1 MDIDLR
7 TDRHLIRANGASNRY
22 LLARFTAP
30 PSEQRRSRPPVNVAF
45 VIDRSGSM
53 SGEKI
58 HLAKQAVQ
66 TAISLL
72 RPTDRFAIVAYDDQI
87 EIVAAAAGAT
97 AEAKRNAARA
107 LKDVD
112 ARGSTNLS
120 EGWLR
125 GCEQV
130 AAIQDERYVSRV
142 LLLTDGLANDGIVD
156 PEEFRQHASALRA
169 RGVMTTT
176 IGLGEDFNEELLRA
190 MSLAGGGNF
199 YFVERAAQILDTMT
213 SELQET
219 LDVVARDLAL
229 TVSGPDL
236 VLVEPLTEALVERDG
251 QSWRVI
257 LGDAVAE
264 QEFEVVLRLNFP
276 AAQVDREITVT
287 VGLGDR
293 AGIMRAVSTVRWSY
307 ADHHRN
313 DMQERDRTV
322 DRIVAQL
329 YAARARQE
337 AVALNRQGQFAA
349 ATSAL
354 KRVADRIRGYAGDDR
369 ELQAVVDE
377 LRNEGEQF
385 AMQLNE
391 SSLKHAS
398 YMSSNL
404 VRMRTVEGKARKR
417 PSGTR

>member
-1 MDIDLR
+1 MDINLR
-7 TDRHLIRANGASNRY
+7 TDRSLIRANGGSDRY

-53 SGEKI
+53 AGQKI
-58 HLAKQAVQ
+58 ELAKQAVQ
-66 TAISLL
+66 TAVSLL

-87 EIVAAAAGAT
+87 EIVAPSTGAT

-107 LKDVD
+107 LGHID
-112 ARGSTNLS
+112 ARGSTNLGD
-120 EGWLR
+120 GWLR

-142 LLLTDGLANDGIVD
+142 LLLTDGLANQGIVD
-156 PEEFRQHASALRA
+156 PEELRRHAGALRA

-199 YFVERAAQILDTMT
+199 YFVERASQILDTMT

-219 LDVVARDLAL
+219 LDVVARRLAL
-229 TVSGPDL
+229 TVSGPEV
-236 VLVEPLTEALVERDG
+236 VLVEPLTEAVVEREN
-251 QSWRVI
+251 QTWRLI

-264 QEFEVVLRLNFP
+264 QEFELVVRVNFP
-276 AAQVDREITVT
+276 AGEVDREIAVQ
-287 VGLGDR
+287 VGLDDR
-293 AGIMRAVSTVRWSY
+293 DGVMRAANTMTWRY

-313 DMQERDRTV
+313 DIQERDRTV

-337 AVALNRQGQFAA
+337 AVSLNRQGQFPAA
-349 ATSAL
+349 VSAL
-354 KRVADRIRGYAGDDR
+354 RRVTDRIRGYAGDDR
-369 ELQAVVDE
+369 ELRQIIDGLQDE
-377 LRNEGEQF
+377 GQTFALR
-385 AMQLNE
+385 LDE

-398 YMSSNL
+398 YASSNMS
-404 VRMRTVEGKARKR
+404 RMRTADGKARKR
-417 PSGTR
+417 PTGTR

>member
-7 TDRHLIRANGASNRY
+7 TDRSLIRTNGGSDRY
-22 LLARFTAP
+22 LVARFTAP

-53 SGEKI
+53 AGQKI
-58 HLAKQAVQ
+58 ELAKQAVQ

-72 RPTDRFAIVAYDDQI
+72 RPSDRFAIVAYDDQI
-87 EIVAAAAGAT
+87 EVVAPATGAT

-107 LKDVD
+107 LGHVD
-112 ARGSTNLS
+112 ARNSTNLG

-142 LLLTDGLANDGIVD
+142 LLLTDGLANQGIVD
-156 PEEFRQHASALRA
+156 PEELRKHAGALRA

-176 IGLGEDFNEELLRA
+176 IGLGEGFNEELLRG

-199 YFVERAAQILDTMT
+199 YFVEGAAQILDTMT

-219 LDVVARDLAL
+219 LDVVARGLAL
-229 TVSGPDL
+229 TVSGPEV
-236 VLVEPLTEALVERDG
+236 VLVEPLTEAVVERES
-251 QSWRVI
+251 QTWRLI

-264 QEFEVVLRLNFP
+264 QEFEVVVRVNFP
-276 AAQVDREITVT
+276 AGDVDREIALQ
-287 VGLGDR
+287 VGLDDR
-293 AGIMRAVSTVRWSY
+293 DGVMRAASAMTWRY

-313 DMQERDRTV
+313 DIQQRDRGV

-337 AVALNRQGQFAA
+337 AVALNRQGQYEAA
-349 ATSAL
+349 VSAL
-354 KRVADRIRGYAGDDR
+354 KRVADRIRGYAGDDHVLQENVAELYQEGKRFAR
-369 ELQAVVDE
+369 EMSEMSRKQA
-377 LRNEGEQF
+377 
-385 AMQLNE
+385 
-391 SSLKHAS
+391 
-398 YMSSNL
+398 YYTSSN
-404 VRMRTVEGKARKR
+404 VSAMRTFDGKARKR
-417 PSGTR
+417 PTGTR

>member
-1 MDIDLR
+1 MDISLT
-7 TDRHLIRANGASNRY
+7 TDRSLIRANGGSNRY
-22 LLARFTAP
+22 LVARFTAP
-30 PSEQRRSRPPVNVAF
+30 ASEQRRTRPPVNVAF

-53 SGEKI
+53 AGQKI
-58 HLAKQAVQ
+58 ELAKHAVQ

-72 RPTDRFAIVAYDDQI
+72 RPSDRFTIVAYDDQI
-87 EIVAAAAGAT
+87 DVVTPSTGAT
-97 AEAKRNAARA
+97 AEAKRAAARA
-107 LKDVD
+107 LKEVD
-112 ARGSTNLS
+112 ARGSTNLG

-130 AAIQDERYVSRV
+130 AAIQDERYVTRV
-142 LLLTDGLANDGIVD
+142 LLLTDGLANQGIVD
-156 PEEFRQHASALRA
+156 PEELRRHAGALRE

-176 IGLGEDFNEELLRA
+176 IGLGEDFNEELLRS

-219 LDVVARDLAL
+219 LEVVARGLAL
-229 TVSGPDL
+229 TVSGPEV
-236 VLVEPLTEALVERDG
+236 VLVEPLTEALLERDG
-251 QSWRVI
+251 DTWRLL

-264 QEFEVVLRLNFP
+264 QEFEVVVRVNFP
-276 AAQVDREITVT
+276 RGDVDREIVAQ
-287 VGLGDR
+287 VGLDDR
-293 AGIMRAVSTVRWSY
+293 DGVMRAASTMTWRY

-313 DMQERDRTV
+313 DIQERDRSV

-349 ATSAL
+349 AASAL

-369 ELQAVVDE
+369 VLLSSITSLD
-377 LRNEGEQF
+377 NEGRVF
-385 AMQLNE
+385 AMEMSE
-391 SSLKHAS
+391 SSRKHA
-398 YMSSNL
+398 YYTSSN
-404 VRMRTVEGKARKR
+404 VSRMRDAQGKARKR
-417 PSGTR
+417 PTGSR

>member
-1 MDIDLR
+1 MDITLR
-7 TDRHLIRANGASNRY
+7 TDRRLIRMNGGSDRY

-53 SGEKI
+53 GGEKI
-58 HLAKQAVQ
+58 ELAKQAVQ
-66 TAISLL
+66 TAIALL

-87 EIVAAAAGAT
+87 ELVAPAAGAT
-97 AEAKRNAARA
+97 AEAKRQAARA
-107 LKDVD
+107 LKDID
-112 ARGSTNLS
+112 ARGSTNLG

-130 AAIQDERYVSRV
+130 AAAGDERYVSRV
-142 LLLTDGLANDGIVD
+142 LLLTDGLANQGIVD
-156 PEEFRQHASALRA
+156 PEKLRRHAGALRA

-176 IGLGEDFNEELLRA
+176 IGLGHDFNEELLRSL
-190 MSLAGGGNF
+190 SLAGGGNF

-219 LDVVARDLAL
+219 LDIVARELAL
-229 TVSGPDL
+229 SVSGPEV
-236 VLVEPLTEALVERDG
+236 VLVEPLTEALAERDG
-251 QSWRVI
+251 QSWRLI

-264 QEFEVVLRLNFP
+264 QEFEVVVRVNFP
-276 AAQVDREITVT
+276 AGQPDREVAATVE
-287 VGLGDR
+287 VADR
-293 AGIMRAVSTVRWSY
+293 AGAMRASGTMAWRY

-313 DMQERDRTV
+313 DIQERDRVV
-322 DRIVAQL
+322 DRAVAQL

-349 ATSAL
+349 AMSAL
-354 KRVADRIRGYAGDDR
+354 KRVAERIRAYAGDDR
-369 ELQAVVDE
+369 ELRETVARLQA
-377 LRNEGEQF
+377 EGQEF
-385 AMQLNE
+385 SLQLSE
-391 SSLKHAS
+391 SSLKQAFYAS
-398 YMSSNL
+398 TN
-404 VRMRTVEGKARKR
+404 VARMRTFDGKARKR

>member
-1 MDIDLR
+1 MDINLR
-7 TDRHLIRANGASNRY
+7 TDRSLIRVNGGSDRY

-53 SGEKI
+53 DGEKI
-58 HLAKQAVQ
+58 ELAKQAVQ

-72 RPTDRFAIVAYDDQI
+72 RPTDRFAIVAYDDQV
-87 EIVAAAAGAT
+87 ELVAPATGAT
-97 AEAKRNAARA
+97 AEAKRHAARA
-107 LKDVD
+107 LADVD
-112 ARGSTNLS
+112 ARGSTNLG

-130 AAIQDERYVSRV
+130 AAIEDERYVSRV
-142 LLLTDGLANDGIVD
+142 LLLTDGLANQGIVD
-156 PEEFRQHASALRA
+156 PEELRRHAGALRA

-176 IGLGEDFNEELLRA
+176 IGLGEGFNEELLRS

-199 YFVERAAQILDTMT
+199 YFVERASQILDTMT

-219 LDVVARDLAL
+219 LDVVARELAL
-229 TVSGPDL
+229 TVSGPDV

-251 QSWRVI
+251 QSWRLL

-264 QEFEVVLRLNFP
+264 QEFEVVVRINFP
-276 AAQVDREITVT
+276 AGQVDHEIAVN
-287 VGLGDR
+287 VGLDDR
-293 AGIMRAVSTVRWSY
+293 GGRMRAASTVAWRY

-313 DMQERDRTV
+313 DIQERDRTV

-337 AVALNRQGQFAA
+337 AVALNRQGHYEAA
-349 ATSAL
+349 VSAL

-369 ELQAVVDE
+369 DLRQTIDGLQTEGQTFALRMDE
-377 LRNEGEQF
+377 F
-385 AMQLNE
+385 
-391 SSLKHAS
+391 SLKRAS
-398 YMSSNL
+398 YASTTVS
-404 VRMRTVEGKARKR
+404 RMRTVDGKARKR
-417 PSGTR
+417 PTGSR